1 MDSKLKYREHVARAA
16 AKGLEAALEL
26 KRLRGLS
33 PATARRLFTS
43 TVAPVVDYASNVWMH
58 AFKDKLVGPINRVQR
73 IGALA
78 IVGTFLTVATSIA
91 EAEAHIAPAQDRF
104 WRRAVKLW
112 TDIHTLQVTNPL
124 RRNTARM
131 RELRRQH
138 RSPLYQVAD
147 ALKDIAMEELE
158 TINPFTLAPW
168 EKRLQTI
175 ADRTIIGKTDADWT
189 ARIAVSSSARNGMVG
204 VGGAVQLAS

>member
-1 MDSKLKYREHVARAA
+1 
-16 AKGLEAALEL
+16 
-26 KRLRGLS
+26 
-33 PATARRLFTS
+33 
-43 TVAPVVDYASNVWMH
+43 MH

-73 IGALA
+73 IGAQA

-112 TDIHTLQVTNPL
+112 TGIHTLPETNPL
-124 RRNTARM
+124 CRNTARM
-131 RELRRQH
+131 QKFRKQH
-138 RSPLYQVAD
+138 CSPFYQVAD

-168 EKRLQTI
+168 EKRVQTI
-175 ADRTIIGKTDADWT
+175 TDRTT
-189 ARIAVSSSARNGMVG
+189 AERIDVD
-204 VGGAVQLAS
+204 